1 MMPVTFLVLAS
12 PQLQVILDIQ
22 QLSRQSR
29 VPELGMR

>member
-1 MMPVTFLVLAS
+1 MMPVTLLVLAS